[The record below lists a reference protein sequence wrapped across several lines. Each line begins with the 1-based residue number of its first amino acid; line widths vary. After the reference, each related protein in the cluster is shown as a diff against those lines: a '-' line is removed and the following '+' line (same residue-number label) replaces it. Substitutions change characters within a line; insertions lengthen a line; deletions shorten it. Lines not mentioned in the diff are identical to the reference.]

1 MTVTL
6 QAIIY
11 STLAG
16 VSTVLGAIIV
26 LILGRPGRRTLSVL
40 LGFAAGI
47 MLAISAF
54 ELIPEALEFSTLP
67 LAAAGFIFGGIV
79 MWIIDRIIPHLHLMS
94 DAEDT
99 NLVRTGYL
107 VVLGIALHNL
117 PEGLAIGAGLEASPE
132 LSLFIAISI
141 GLHNIPEGMA
151 TTGPLKAGGLTTGAI
166 LLLNLLAGL
175 MTPLGTILG
184 LIFFGL
190 TAGLIGAG
198 LAFAGGA
205 MIYIAINELIP
216 EAQKTSQS
224 FANAG
229 IFLGLLLGFMIFS

>member
-229 IFLGLLLGFMIFS
+229 IFLWIMLGFMIFS